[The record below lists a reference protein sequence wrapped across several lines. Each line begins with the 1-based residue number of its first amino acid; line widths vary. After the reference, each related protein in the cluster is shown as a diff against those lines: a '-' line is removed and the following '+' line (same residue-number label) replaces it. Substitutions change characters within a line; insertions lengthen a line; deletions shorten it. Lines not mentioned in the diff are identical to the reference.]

1 MSLLDEM
8 DVNGDGQIDYQVGL
22 SLSLSLCLI
31 VIVGNIIGLELGK
44 GEETWTES
52 IFPNFL
58 F

>member
-8 DVNGDGQIDYQVGL
+8 DVNGDGQIDYQVG
-22 SLSLSLCLI
+22 LSLSLCLI